1 MRFSPNSKG
10 QNMRNTIA
18 VPKILI
24 PKGHIDK
31 SKWSVIACDQF
42 TSQEDYWE
50 KLAEFVGDAP
60 SALNIIFPEVY
71 LEKKGKQDRISS
83 INSTMYKYLK
93 GGVFDEFEGFILVE
107 RTTPDGQRR
116 LGLVIAV
123 DLEDY
128 DYTPE
133 NDALIKATEKTVVD
147 RLPPRIEV
155 RKGACLESPH
165 IMMLMDDRKDRII
178 ENLYASK
185 DYFEKAY
192 DFDLNMGGGHIKGYK
207 ITNCAPVVDKLNN
220 LLDRDSLISKYGS
233 DKPILFAVG
242 DGNHSLATAKECWNK
257 IKKTLTKAEQ
267 KSHPAR
273 YALCELVNLHDRSL
287 QFQPIHRVVLNVSED
302 FIEYMHSKLDALNG
316 KAQVKVVYRGK
327 LYYWK
332 VSDNPSDA
340 IADIQ
345 QLMDV
350 YARNH
355 KEMVIDY
362 IHGDAH
368 LQGVAKEKD
377 GVAVFM
383 PCLEKDG
390 LFDYVVRRGVLPRK
404 SFSMGHAED
413 KRYYLE
419 CRYIGE
425 RD

>member
-24 PKGHIDK
+24 PKGYIDK

-71 LEKKGKQDRISS
+71 LEKKGKQNRISS
-83 INSTMYKYLK
+83 INSTMFKYLK

-207 ITNCAPVVDKLNN
+207 ITNCAPVVDKLNS
-220 LLDRDSLISKYGS
+220 LLDRDSLISK
-233 DKPILFAVG
+233 
-242 DGNHSLATAKECWNK
+242 
-257 IKKTLTKAEQ
+257 
-267 KSHPAR
+267 
-273 YALCELVNLHDRSL
+273 
-287 QFQPIHRVVLNVSED
+287 
-302 FIEYMHSKLDALNG
+302 
-316 KAQVKVVYRGK
+316 
-327 LYYWK
+327 
-332 VSDNPSDA
+332 
-340 IADIQ
+340 
-345 QLMDV
+345 
-350 YARNH
+350 
-355 KEMVIDY
+355 
-362 IHGDAH
+362 
-368 LQGVAKEKD
+368 
-377 GVAVFM
+377 
-383 PCLEKDG
+383 
-390 LFDYVVRRGVLPRK
+390 
-404 SFSMGHAED
+404 
-413 KRYYLE
+413 
-419 CRYIGE
+419 
-425 RD
+425 